1 MNEPKYFQFCLRIAP
16 PLMDKLRYIA
26 NQESRSINKQIERL
40 IIKNIEE
47 FENSCWEITQEDIER
62 VKNRE

>member
-47 FENSCWEITQEDIER
+47 F
-62 VKNRE
+62 